1 MESLDEM
8 PSIPLLGRG
17 LVAGVVE
24 IVLAA
29 AAATGALFGEEKGA
43 EVGSE
48 RCLFVGR
55 AWNKPVR

>member
-1 MESLDEM
+1 M